1 MITIG
6 ITGGV
11 GAGKSEVLKYI
22 SENYNAE
29 IMYADRY
36 AEELE
41 MPGGACYE
49 PLVSLLGEDVLT
61 NNLEIDR
68 KKMSF
73 QIFSNPALLNQVND
87 IVHPA
92 VKTGVISKIEELKA
106 EGEKDFFFLEAAL
119 LIECGY
125 KEILDELWYIYADED
140 IRRKRLKSSR
150 GYSDEKVDNILASQ
164 LDSATFAANAD
175 FIVDNSQNLETTFRQ
190 IDERMDSY
198 KIL

>member
-73 QIFSNPALLNQVND
+73 QIFSNPALLDRVND

>member
-22 SENYNAE
+22 SDNYNAE
-29 IMYADRY
+29 ILYADRY

-73 QIFSNPALLNQVND
+73 QIFSNPALLNRVND